1 MEKGKGGARVE
12 KGGAGWRREE
22 EWSGGEGKGRGQ
34 GGEGKG
40 SGQVDKKK
48 GKGRARR
55 RRKREWSGGEGKGG
69 ARCRREG
76 RARWRTERERR
87 VEKGGGGRTFT
98 REEEVDRGG
107 SGGANSLSYQTAH
120 KSSNSPEMVF
130 MPLLIQ
136 VEMIFTPC
144 EKATHLRTQSH
155 SNVPDSMVTTHRDN
169 DVGTGAVVAE
179 RGELVSGIA
188 GHDCKAGKGGHQKE
202 QVSHCS

>member
-1 MEKGKGGARVE
+1 MEKGGARWRREGPGGEGRGQVE
-12 KGGAGWRREE
+12 KGGARWRRKRERV
-22 EWSGGEGKGRGQ
+22 GP

-40 SGQVDKKK
+40 SGQVE
-48 GKGRARR
+48 KGR
-55 RRKREWSGGEGKGG
+55 EGPGGEGRGV
-69 ARCRREG
+69 ARWRREG

-120 KSSNSPEMVF
+120 KSKNSPEMVF

-136 VEMIFTPC
+136 VEVIFTPC
-144 EKATHLRTQSH
+144 EKATHLSTQSH
-155 SNVPDSMVTTHRDN
+155 SGIPDSMVTTHRGN

-179 RGELVSGIA
+179 HGKLVSGIA
-188 GHDCKAGKGGHQKE
+188 GHDCNTGKGGHQKE
-202 QVSHCS
+202 QVKPL